1 VLNRPPAKPFEDVR
15 ELGALIKQIG
25 PGQHH
30 VGLLYKLGQEIRF
43 VHLAWHYRLLSQEP
57 TPDYF
62 WVQSGLD
69 ETNRR
74 VIAPAVAQVGSEQQL
89 PVPYSPHYEGIY
101 FENGTLRYTQTAP
114 GEGLTC
120 ATFIMAVFEALGF
133 PLVNVREWPVRAED
147 ASWFTYIVS
156 RLENDATE
164 EHIEAIR
171 ANPNGTRFRPEE
183 VVGTVTEGELPVP
196 FARAEALGQEILVE
210 ILQAAEASRSGG
222 SGS

>member
-74 VIAPAVAQVGSEQQL
+74 VIAPAVASSLFASLRRDLLRER
-89 PVPYSPHYEGIY
+89 Y
-101 FENGTLRYTQTAP
+101 FALHPN
-114 GEGLTC
+114 C
-120 ATFIMAVFEALGF
+120 AGRG
-133 PLVNVREWPVRAED
+133 PNVRN
-147 ASWFTYIVS
+147 I
-156 RLENDATE
+156 
-164 EHIEAIR
+164 HH
-171 ANPNGTRFRPEE
+171 
-183 VVGTVTEGELPVP
+183 
-196 FARAEALGQEILVE
+196 
-210 ILQAAEASRSGG
+210 G
-222 SGS
+222 SI